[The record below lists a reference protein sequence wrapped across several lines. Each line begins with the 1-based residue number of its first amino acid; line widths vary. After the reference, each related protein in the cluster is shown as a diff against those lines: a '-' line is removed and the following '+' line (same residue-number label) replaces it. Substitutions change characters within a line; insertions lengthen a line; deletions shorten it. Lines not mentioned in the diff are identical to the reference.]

1 MNTERKKEIKE
12 KAQKIN
18 ARSEQFQLL
27 HATFASQEFVKE
39 IVQSFYNEKLTE
51 IKSQIKEKAERGLDT
66 EKEFEQEKELLDTIR
81 QNKFIIDIGYINVS
95 DENVAR
101 VTKTGKVFS
110 IYLAKSLRDKIHKPD
125 GSLDYEVVK
134 KIRELMGHE
143 LGHIVLHTKEIL
155 AEEGTQGTLNIKNV
169 DKEEE
174 ARLFSSEL
182 LTLRRERNQRIRE
195 DGGADRL
202 L

>member
-1 MNTERKKEIKE
+1 M
-12 KAQKIN
+12 
-18 ARSEQFQLL
+18 
-27 HATFASQEFVKE
+27 
-39 IVQSFYNEKLTE
+39 QSFYNEKLTE

-81 QNKFIIDIGYINVS
+81 QNKFIVDIGYINVS

-110 IYLAKSLRDKIHKPD
+110 IYLAKSLRDKIHKSD
-125 GSLDYEVVK
+125 GSLDYKVVK

-155 AEEGTQGTLNIKNV
+155 AEEGTQGTLNIKNA
-169 DKEEE
+169 DREDE

-182 LTLRRERNQRIRE
+182 LTLRRKRNQRIRE